1 VRKAA
6 AIGCSRILQRPH
18 GNLLNRQENATCIW
32 TCGQGSVRRRN
43 VARTTG
49 QLPHRQTC
57 HSCTYR
63 SSGHQQ
69 IHLKYLPIGESL
81 CGNLRRTNHSV
92 PQAKNAITDLW
103 GEQVAQALHNRRG
116 VVLKCDFPF
125 VYREGMERVMKSFPE
140 MFRVWVTKHVSH
152 FQGTNCQLSPI
163 SKSVKNVCPSC
174 GCHDE
179 ATSHITRCQDPGHS
193 QLFAKSVEQ
202 LVQWLVDQQTDR
214 EIIYLF
220 KRYLLARSTRTLT
233 SLLNPVS
240 RCGIAVS

>member
-6 AIGCSRILQRPH
+6 AIGCSRLLQRPH

-57 HSCTYR
+57 HSCTYC
-63 SSGHQQ
+63 SSGHQR

-92 PQAKNAITDLW
+92 PQAKKSVTDLW
-103 GEQVAQALHNRRG
+103 GEQVAQVLHNRRG

-140 MFRVWVTKHVSH
+140 MFRVWVTKMSPTFKGKIVSSRLYPS
-152 FQGTNCQLSPI
+152 QLRMFAQVVAAMMRQLHTSLAVKIQAIHNYSPSQWSNLFSGWWI
-163 SKSVKNVCPSC
+163 SK
-174 GCHDE
+174 
-179 ATSHITRCQDPGHS
+179 
-193 QLFAKSVEQ
+193 
-202 LVQWLVDQQTDR
+202 QT
-214 EIIYLF
+214 E
-220 KRYLLARSTRTLT
+220 K
-233 SLLNPVS
+233 
-240 RCGIAVS
+240 